1 MMRLGIEVPG
11 SALLRYLQQVLCWM
25 DRVKKNE
32 SENIVCAFPYMRSI
46 KINNRTGQ
54 DRIGRQDRATY
65 H

>member
-32 SENIVCAFPYMRSI
+32 SENIVCEFPYMRSI

-54 DRIGRQDRATY
+54 DRI
-65 H
+65 